1 MASTIGLASAS
12 AAGQGKALW
21 SYGAALSGNGQKIAF
36 VSASTNLIAN
46 DTYGFDDVYITDR
59 PTGSIPPDPHDVYF
73 ISPSGAGNVGGI
85 AFTGA
90 DILRYTRSS
99 NSWQM
104 VYDGSDH
111 GTVKNISAF
120 DVMTHS
126 DGSWLLV
133 FSANQVIPGL
143 GTATPRDVV
152 HWNPNHPQ
160 RLPLGARRLR
170 VVLARHR
177 WADNDGKRDA
187 LHVTWDGHVYI
198 STTGGVAVGPG
209 NVIKAQDE
217 DVLDCVRDNG
227 VCTWQQTLFL
237 DGSTIPG
244 MKAEDVSGF
253 GYGPATNRYYLTIT
267 GAFCAAGGVAGSS
280 KSIVLRLSPSG

>member
-1 MASTIGLASAS
+1 
-12 AAGQGKALW
+12 
-21 SYGAALSGNGQKIAF
+21 
-36 VSASTNLIAN
+36 
-46 DTYGFDDVYITDR
+46 
-59 PTGSIPPDPHDVYF
+59 
-73 ISPSGAGNVGGI
+73 
-85 AFTGA
+85 
-90 DILRYTRSS
+90 
-99 NSWQM
+99 M

-143 GTATPRDVV
+143 GTATPRDIVRFR
-152 HWNPNHPQ
+152 PNNHNVF
-160 RLPLGARRLR
+160 PLGAGVYEWYLR
-170 VVLARHR
+170 GVDIGLTTTAE
-177 WADNDGKRDA
+177 NIDA

-267 GAFCAAGGVAGSS
+267 GAFNVGGVAGNG
-280 KSIVLRLSPSG
+280 KSIVRLSPSGASWTVSKVEWLAPGVQFPSNLDGLSMVPYP